1 MVSYRAVPVNIELM
15 LSKHH
20 RESYVA
26 IEDISRAF
34 RFIKKHVTLVAMIS
48 MIMMTG
54 LRSVTLNHN
63 QSPVITLNHN
73 QSPVI
78 TFLFVDHHASGRDLY
93 VSLKSDIRL
102 KLCFYFSNYFSSNGL
117 FTFSKYYLIC
127 IEISCSVYITV
138 NTFF

>member
-1 MVSYRAVPVNIELM
+1 MNIELM

-20 RESYVA
+20 REPYVVT
-26 IEDISRAF
+26 EDISRAF
-34 RFIKKHVTLVAMIS
+34 HFIEKHVTLVAMIS

-54 LRSVTLNHN
+54 LSLKSVTLNHN

-78 TFLFVDHHASGRDLY
+78 TFLFVDHHASGRDQY

-102 KLCFYFSNYFSSNGL
+102 ALCFYFSNYFSSNRL
-117 FTFSKYYLIC
+117 FTFSKYYLTC

-138 NTFF
+138 NTFL